1 MMVAV
6 PAATTRTRPVFSL
19 IVSTRVLLLEKVN
32 APEEVERGS
41 NVESAS
47 PKTSPVSEMLDS
59 SGVALATVTSA
70 VTELA
75 A

>member
-6 PAATTRTRPVFSL
+6 PAPTMRTRPVFSL
-19 IVSTRVLLLEKVN
+19 TVSTRVLLLEKVN
-32 APEEVERGS
+32 APEEVDRGS

-47 PKTSPVSEMLDS
+47 PKTSPVSEMLES
-59 SGVALATVTSA
+59 SGVAFAIVTSA
-70 VTELA
+70 VTEFA